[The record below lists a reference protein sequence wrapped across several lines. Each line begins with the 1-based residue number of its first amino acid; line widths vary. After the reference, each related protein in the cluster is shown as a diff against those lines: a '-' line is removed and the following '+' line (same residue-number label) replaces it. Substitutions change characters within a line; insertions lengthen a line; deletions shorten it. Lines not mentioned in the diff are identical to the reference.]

1 MKNFFLFAFK
11 TIAITF
17 IVLMLLDLGYTYVYS
32 HSNSRNKIDYVYNSK
47 ARNYDVIFMGSSRAN
62 NHFVTQV
69 FTEKGINSYNYGMSG
84 ASLQENFLL
93 LKLMIERHYKIKNI
107 ILQVDLNIN
116 GDGYSEGTMALFMP
130 YLQQSNA
137 IKKYYENIPE
147 FNYLYYIPFY
157 RYINYEAKIGFREM
171 FFSAIHKKSKNLLYG
186 GFSALYGEEK
196 NKSMNLSS
204 YLPKRNKS
212 YENIKQICKE
222 NNINLISV
230 MTPMCSNAK
239 GIDYFEK
246 VNKRYPEIHNYESA
260 VQEDKYFS
268 SCGHMNDLGAK
279 LFTLRILKDFFNK

>member
-1 MKNFFLFAFK
+1 MKKFVFFTFK
-11 TIAITF
+11 TVALIFIA
-17 IVLMLLDLGYTYVYS
+17 LMLLDLGYTYVYS

-69 FTEKGINSYNYGMSG
+69 FSDKGINVYNYGMSG
-84 ASLQENFLL
+84 ARLKETYLL

-107 ILQVDLNIN
+107 ILEVDLNIN
-116 GDGYSEGTMALFMP
+116 DDGYSEGTVARFMP
-130 YLQQSNA
+130 YLHQSNT
-137 IKKYYENIPE
+137 IRNYYENMPE
-147 FNYLYYIPFY
+147 FNYLFYIPFY

-186 GFSALYGEEK
+186 GYAALYGEEK

-204 YLPKRNKS
+204 FLPKRNKS

-246 VNKRYPEIHNYESA
+246 VNKLYPEIHNYESV

>member
-157 RYINYEAKIGFREM
+157 RHINYEAKIGFREM

-246 VNKRYPEIHNYESA
+246 VNKLYPEIHNYESA

-279 LFTLRILKDFFNK
+279 LFTLRILKVFFNK

>member
-186 GFSALYGEEK
+186 GYAALYGEEK

-204 YLPKRNKS
+204 FLPKRNKS

-246 VNKRYPEIHNYESA
+246 VNKLYPEIHNYESV